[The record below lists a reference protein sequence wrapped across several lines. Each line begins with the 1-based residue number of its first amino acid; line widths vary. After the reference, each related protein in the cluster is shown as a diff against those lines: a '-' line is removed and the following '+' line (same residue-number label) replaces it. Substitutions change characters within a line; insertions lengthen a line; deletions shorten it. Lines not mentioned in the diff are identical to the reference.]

1 MFAEKGM
8 HVARVQDVAAR
19 AGLSVGAIYNYF
31 EQKEDILIELLG
43 ERMATLCD
51 EFDARADDPQT
62 FDGMLVA
69 RVARFLRYAAA
80 HRAFFQVASEHGL
93 IGPGNLASEAL
104 LGGKK
109 VKDGNRFE
117 LEVRAVVEQG
127 IAKGHLVSLD
137 VGLLTLHLRHTLKSA
152 SLWLREQSEASYEDT
167 SRLAVDLFLGGA
179 ARKKR

>member
-1 MFAEKGM
+1 M

-31 EQKEDILIELLG
+31 EQKEDILIALLG
-43 ERMATLCD
+43 ERMAALV
-51 EFDARADDPQT
+51 EELDAQPGDPT
-62 FDGMLVA
+62 AFEANLVA
-69 RVARFLRYAAA
+69 RVTRFLRYTAA

-117 LEVRAVVEQG
+117 LAVRAIIEEG
-127 IAKGHLVSLD
+127 IAKGHLVPLD
-137 VGLLTLHLRHTLKSA
+137 VTLLTLHFRHTLKSA
-152 SLWLREQSEASYEDT
+152 SLWLREQTNASFEET
-167 SRLAVDLFLGGA
+167 AKLAVDLFLGGA
-179 ARKKR
+179 AKKKR